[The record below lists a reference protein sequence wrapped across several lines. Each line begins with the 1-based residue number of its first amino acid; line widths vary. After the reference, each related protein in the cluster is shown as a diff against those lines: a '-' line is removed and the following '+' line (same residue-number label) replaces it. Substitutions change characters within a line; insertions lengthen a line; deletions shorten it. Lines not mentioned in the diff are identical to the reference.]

1 MRQRHHALLAV
12 TVGMLTCTPKYGT
25 NLSAVRI
32 GDTSHPEA
40 KRVDATAALT
50 AICGE
55 PLDHD
60 QDNGEIERQP
70 YLQQVATKSA
80 RVMFTATSLVDPS
93 ILVTG
98 EDNAVVYEG
107 DVSVDKT
114 GSPADGKQYEAR
126 IDGLEPDST
135 YCYWLRDRD
144 GTFYGPAGFRTA
156 RESGPA
162 RFAVW
167 GDSGDGSDSQ
177 YILAEQIA
185 TVPLEF
191 MLHVGDI
198 AYEEGTL
205 EQFEDNYFRVYEP
218 LLPHF
223 SMFAVPGNHEYR
235 TLDAAGYHE
244 VFDLP
249 NTEAY
254 YSFNWGDVHFV
265 GLDTTVLSEIQV
277 RWLEADLART
287 DKPWRIAFMHHAP
300 YSSGKAH
307 GSDGEVRRKLGP
319 IFQKAG
325 VQLVL
330 SGHDHHYERS
340 IDIDGIHYIVTG
352 GGGGET
358 AGVGESWFTAFA
370 ETVVHFVYIEVD
382 GDTLSTHAIDA
393 TGAEFDQLVL
403 QL

>member
-1 MRQRHHALLAV
+1 MRPRAHVPLAL
-12 TVGMLTCTPKYGT
+12 TVGLLTCTPEYGT
-25 NLSAVRI
+25 SLSALKM

-40 KRVDATAALT
+40 RRVNATAALSS
-50 AICGE
+50 ICGE
-55 PLDHD
+55 PLDHGHD
-60 QDNGEIERQP
+60 GGEIERQP
-70 YLQQVATKSA
+70 YLQQVSATSA
-80 RVMFTATSLVDPS
+80 RVLFTATSLVRPS
-93 ILVTG
+93 VLVTG
-98 EDNAVVYEG
+98 EDHAPVFEG
-107 DVSVDKT
+107 DVELDESGAPD
-114 GSPADGKQYEAR
+114 DGAQYKVR

-135 YCYWLRDRD
+135 YCYWLRDEG
-144 GTFYGPAGFRTA
+144 GTLYGPAGFRTA
-156 RESGPA
+156 RETGPA

-177 YILAEQIA
+177 YTLAEEIA
-185 TVPLEF
+185 SVPLEL

-223 SMFAVPGNHEYR
+223 AMFAVPGNHEYK
-235 TLDAAGYHE
+235 TAGAAGYHE

-249 NTEAY
+249 NTETY

-265 GLDTTVLSEIQV
+265 GLDTTQLNDFQL
-277 RWLEADLART
+277 RWLQADLSRT
-287 DKPWRIAFMHHAP
+287 DKPWRIAFMHHSP

-307 GSDGEVRRKLGP
+307 GSDGDVRRKLEP

-325 VQLVL
+325 VQLVF

-340 IDIDGIHYIVTG
+340 IEIDGIHYIVTG
-352 GGGGET
+352 GGGGDT

-370 ETVVHFVYIEVD
+370 QTVVHFVYIEVD

-393 TGAEFDQLVL
+393 TGEEFDQLVL
-403 QL
+403 KL